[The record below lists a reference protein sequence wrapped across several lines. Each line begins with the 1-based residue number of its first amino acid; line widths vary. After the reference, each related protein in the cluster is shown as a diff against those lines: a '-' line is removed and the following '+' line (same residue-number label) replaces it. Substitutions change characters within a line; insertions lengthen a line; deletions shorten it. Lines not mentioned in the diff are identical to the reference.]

1 MSNITFTGTGDPD
14 LDALLVGV
22 FQKRHP
28 REEDFPRGCRVQVT
42 MPLQALAARLSAEE
56 HIPMS
61 QAMGLARYLRE
72 MPSEVLGVEDL
83 TDEAGDVKPC
93 ASIMSGEGYLYP
105 MEIEFLKK
113 VQ

>member
-1 MSNITFTGTGDPD
+1 MSNIAFTSTGDPD

-28 REEDFPRGCRVQVT
+28 REKDFPQGCQVLVT
-42 MPLQALAARLSAEE
+42 MPIQALAARLSAEE

-72 MPSEVLGVEDL
+72 TPSQVLSVEDL
-83 TDEAGDVKPC
+83 TDEAGVVRPY

-105 MEIEFLKK
+105 FELEYLKCSD
-113 VQ
+113 